1 MEHYRADVVGVAVEG
16 LDDVFCLVVPHL
28 NGMDG
33 MEWSEMV
40 G

>member
-1 MEHYRADVVGVAVEG
+1 VEHYRADVVGVAVEG

-33 MEWSEMV
+33 MEWNEMV